1 MSVLQSRA
9 VAGKAPADAVHAGFN
24 RSPTWL
30 TGLFS
35 LAILL
40 SAVLLFAVQPLF
52 ARMVLPHLGGTPA
65 TWNTCLVFFQLSL
78 LAGYVYAHLLS
89 TRLSTRT
96 QVAVHAAL
104 LFLAVVTLPV
114 GLPGTT
120 SSATS
125 HPVSWLLVALVG
137 SVGLPFFALS
147 ATAPLVQRWFALS
160 RGTDPYFLYA
170 ASNAGS
176 LIGLLS
182 YPFAIEPVLTLD
194 GQQRIWSAAMVAATA
209 LIVSCGV
216 LASRHASAES
226 RVLSPECGRVRSAV
240 SSIESVDDRA
250 APAGPPGWTDRLR
263 WLVLSAVPS
272 SLLLG
277 VTLHIS
283 TDVAAVPLFWV
294 LPLALY
300 LMTFIVAFSTRPP
313 LSRIWMGRLTP
324 MAILAAVIAMVFNPP
339 WIWSLAIHL
348 VSFTIIALVCH
359 LELAARRP
367 AAAHL
372 TAFYLWLSLG
382 GAVGGLFNA
391 LVAPQLFTQVIE
403 YPLVLGVVTLIRPA
417 PAWARRRPESLIMLV
432 ALPLFVFSVVAFT
445 WVFGLMPGISAASLV
460 TGFWLTAALPLAFS
474 TRTGPFALATAAVL
488 LSHTLL
494 PRQQGTR
501 QLFAARSFFGV
512 HRVTLDSPP
521 AVHRLFHGTTLHG
534 WQAVEARSRCEP
546 TSYYHRVGPIGQVFE
561 ALGSRVHDVGLIGLG
576 AGALACYGR
585 DDSTLTFFEID
596 PTVERIARDSTL
608 FTYLAN
614 ARGAVR
620 VELADGRVGLAAVS
634 PGSFDLIVV
643 DAFSSDAIPTHLL
656 TREFLEMAVA
666 RLRPHG
672 FVAFHISNRHLD
684 LGPVLA
690 ATAAAAGLSAADQYH
705 SPALADASASR
716 WMVIGREEG
725 WLPLVTADS
734 RWRPALPGSRVWT
747 DDFSNIL
754 DVLSPSASTAIG
766 AR

>member
-9 VAGKAPADAVHAGFN
+9 VAGKTPADTVHAGLS
-24 RSPTWL
+24 RSTSGPTV
-30 TGLFS
+30 LFS

-96 QVAVHAAL
+96 QVTVHAAI

-114 GLPGTT
+114 ALPGTT
-120 SSATS
+120 SNATS

-182 YPFAIEPVLTLD
+182 YPFVIEPTLTLD
-194 GQQRIWSAAMVAATA
+194 GQQRIWSATMAVATA

-216 LASRHASAES
+216 LASRHAGI
-226 RVLSPECGRVRSAV
+226 VSP
-240 SSIESVDDRA
+240 IESVDERA
-250 APAGPPGWTDRLR
+250 EPAGTPGWTDRLR

-300 LMTFIVAFSTRPP
+300 LLTFIVAFATRPP
-313 LSRIWMGRLTP
+313 ISRIWIGRLAP

-339 WIWSLAIHL
+339 SIWSLAIHL

-359 LELAARRP
+359 LELARRRP

-391 LVAPQLFTQVIE
+391 LIAPQLFTQVIE
-403 YPLVLGVVTLIRPA
+403 YPLVLGIVALIRPA
-417 PAWARRRPESLIMLV
+417 PAWARRRPESLIILV
-432 ALPLFVFSVVAFT
+432 ALPLFVFSVVAFA
-445 WVFGLMPGISAASLV
+445 WVFGLMPGIGAASLV
-460 TGFWLTAALPLAFS
+460 TGFWLTAAVALAFS
-474 TRTGPFALATAAVL
+474 TRTGPFALAIAAVF

-512 HRVTLDSPP
+512 HRVTVDSPP

-534 WQAVEARSRCEP
+534 WQAVEARARCEP

-585 DDSTLTFFEID
+585 DDTTLTFFEID
-596 PTVERIARDSTL
+596 PTVERIARDSSL

-614 ARGAVR
+614 ARGNVR

-634 PGSFDLIVV
+634 PGSLDLIVV

-656 TREFLEMAVA
+656 TREFMVMAA
-666 RLRPHG
+666 ERLRSHG
-672 FVAFHISNRHLD
+672 LLAFHISNRHLD

-716 WMVIGREEG
+716 WTVVGREKG
-725 WLPLVTADS
+725 WLPLVTADA
-734 RWRPALPGSRVWT
+734 RWRPSIPGPRVWT

-754 DVLSPSASTAIG
+754 DVLAPSASAATG